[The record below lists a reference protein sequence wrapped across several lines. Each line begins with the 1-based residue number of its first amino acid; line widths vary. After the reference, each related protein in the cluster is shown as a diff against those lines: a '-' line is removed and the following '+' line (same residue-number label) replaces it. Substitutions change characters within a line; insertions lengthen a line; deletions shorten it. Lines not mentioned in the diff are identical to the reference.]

1 MDYLPLFLDIK
12 NKPCLIVGGG
22 VIAERKVSILARAQ
36 ASITIIAPDITSEIK
51 RKLGEQITWLEKKFT
66 VDDLASDLSN
76 YQIVIAATDDR
87 KVNAE
92 VAQLCRDKKILINTA
107 DDSKNCDFILPSI
120 IDRSPVQI
128 AVSTGGASPVLARM
142 LRTKLENCTP
152 ASYGHLAKL
161 IEDNRVRVKEKFSTI
176 DQRRKFWEQVLQGP
190 IAELVFAN
198 QSSAAQK
205 LLDDAIQQ
213 ADDSELPQGEVY
225 LVGAGPG
232 DPDLL
237 TFRALRLMQ
246 QADVVVYD
254 RLVSQEI
261 MDLVRKD
268 AEHIYAGKERSQHT
282 LQQET
287 INELLVRL
295 AKEGKR
301 VLRLKGGDP
310 FIFGR
315 GGEEIDSLVDENI
328 PFQVVPGIT
337 AAAGCAAYAGIP
349 LTHREYSQAVIF
361 ATGHLKDGTVD
372 LNWEMLA
379 HTNQTLVFYMGLHG
393 LQIICDNLIKHGL
406 SATTPAALIMQGT
419 TANQRNII
427 GNLENL
433 PELVEKHDV
442 KPPTLVIIGD
452 VVKLHNKLNWFNP
465 EEDVTAGAV
474 KGFWCRKCAI
484 A

>member
-1 MDYLPLFLDIK
+1 MEYLPLFLDVK

-22 VIAERKVSILARAQ
+22 VIAERKVSILSRAQ
-36 ASITIIAPDITSEIK
+36 ASITIIAPKITAEIK
-51 RKLGEQITWLEKKFT
+51 RQLDDKIVWLEKTFS
-66 VDDLASDLSN
+66 VDDLVSDSDN
-76 YQIVIAATDDR
+76 YQVVIAATDDR
-87 KVNAE
+87 KVNAN
-92 VAQLCRDKKILINTA
+92 VAQICRDNNILVNTA

-152 ASYGHLAKL
+152 ASYGQLAKL
-161 IEDNRVRVKEKFSTI
+161 IEDNRKMVKEKFSTI

-190 IAELVFAN
+190 IAEMVFAN
-198 QSSAAQK
+198 QLSTAQK
-205 LLDDAIQQ
+205 LLDDAIHQ
-213 ADDSELPQGEVY
+213 ADDNELPQGEVY

-315 GGEEIDSLVDENI
+315 GGEEIDSLIDEGI
-328 PFQVVPGIT
+328 PFQIVPGIT

-349 LTHREYSQAVIF
+349 LTHREYSQAAIF

-379 HTNQTLVFYMGLHG
+379 HSNQTLVFYMGLHG
-393 LQIICDNLIKHGL
+393 LKIICDNLIKYGL
-406 SATTPAALIMQGT
+406 GSKTPAALIMQGT
-419 TANQRNII
+419 TANQKNII

-433 PELVEKHDV
+433 PELVERHDV

-452 VVKLHNKLNWFNP
+452 VVQLHNKLNWFNP
-465 EEDVTAGAV
+465 EEDITAGAV
-474 KGFWCRKCAI
+474 KAFGAGNV
-484 A
+484 

>member
-22 VIAERKVSILARAQ
+22 VIAERKVSILERAQ
-36 ASITIIAPDITSEIK
+36 ANLTIVAPEITEEIK
-51 RKLGEQITWLEKKFT
+51 RKVNNGHINWREKDFSL
-66 VDDLASDLSN
+66 DDLES
-76 YQIVIAATDDR
+76 YQLVIAATDDR
-87 KVNAE
+87 NVNAE
-92 VAQLCRDKKILINTA
+92 VARLCRKNKILVNAA
-107 DDSKNCDFILPSI
+107 DDTKSCDFILPSI

-152 ASYGHLAKL
+152 AAYGKLAKL
-161 IEDNRVRVKEKFSTI
+161 IEDNRLKVKEKLSTT
-176 DQRRKFWEQVLQGP
+176 DQRRKFWEEVLQGP

-198 QSSAAQK
+198 QHDAAQH
-205 LLDDAIQQ
+205 LLEEAILHVN
-213 ADDSELPQGEVY
+213 DKEISQGEVY

-282 LQQET
+282 LPQET
-287 INELLVRL
+287 INDLLVRL
-295 AKEGKR
+295 AKQGKR

-315 GGEEIDSLVDENI
+315 GGEEIATLIDEKI

-337 AAAGCAAYAGIP
+337 AAAGCAAYSGIP
-349 LTHREYSQAVIF
+349 LTHRDYSQAAIF
-361 ATGHLKDGTVD
+361 ATGHLQDGTVN
-372 LNWEMLA
+372 LNWDMLA
-379 HTNQTLVFYMGLHG
+379 HKNQTLVFYMGLQG
-393 LQIICDNLIKHGL
+393 LESICQNLITHGL
-406 SATTPAALIMQGT
+406 SVETPAALVMQGT
-419 TANQRNII
+419 TANQKVII
-427 GNLENL
+427 GNLNTL
-433 PELVEKHDV
+433 PKLVQQHEV
-442 KPPTLVIIGD
+442 IPPTLVIIGD
-452 VVKLHNKLNWFNP
+452 VVKLHEKLHWFDP
-465 EEDVTAGAV
+465 EKDITADAV
-474 KGFWCRKCAI
+474 KTFGVKL
-484 A
+484 

>member
-22 VIAERKVSILARAQ
+22 VIAERKVSILARAN
-36 ASITIIAPDITSEIK
+36 ANITIIAPNITAEIERNLK
-51 RKLGEQITWLEKKFT
+51 SNNIDWRQKNFT
-66 VDDLASDLSN
+66 ASDIKNFLV
-76 YQIVIAATDDR
+76 VIAATDDR
-87 KVNAE
+87 AVNAE
-92 VAQLCRDKKILINTA
+92 VAALCRKQNILVNTA
-107 DDSKNCDFILPSI
+107 DDTKNCDFILPSI

-161 IEDNRVRVKEKFSTI
+161 IEDNRIKVKEKFSTI
-176 DQRRKFWEQVLQGP
+176 DQRRKFWESVLQGP

-198 QSSAAQK
+198 QQSAAQK
-205 LLDDAIQQ
+205 LLEDTINAASEDA
-213 ADDSELPQGEVY
+213 APQGEVY

-282 LQQET
+282 IPQET
-287 INELLVRL
+287 INEMLVRL
-295 AKEGKR
+295 AKQGKR

-315 GGEEIDSLVDENI
+315 GGEEIASLIDENI
-328 PFQVVPGIT
+328 PFQIVPGIT

-349 LTHREYSQAVIF
+349 LTHREHSQAVIF

-406 SATTPAALIMQGT
+406 RSATPAALVMQGT

-427 GNLENL
+427 GTLENL
-433 PELVEKHDV
+433 PELVKQHDV

-452 VVKLHNKLNWFNP
+452 VVQLHEKLSWFNP

-474 KGFWCRKCAI
+474 KAFGAKT
-484 A
+484 

>member
-1 MDYLPLFLDIK
+1 MDFLPLFLDIK

-22 VIAERKVSILARAQ
+22 AIAERKVSILKRAQ
-36 ASITIIAPDITSEIK
+36 AKITIIAPEITQELQRRVDSNSISWQQKSFVE
-51 RKLGEQITWLEKKFT
+51 
-66 VDDLASDLSN
+66 DDLLD
-76 YQIVIAATDDR
+76 YQLVMAATDNRD
-87 KVNAE
+87 VNAE
-92 VAQLCRDKKILINTA
+92 IAMLCRQKNILVNAA
-107 DDSKNCDFILPSI
+107 DDAKNCDFILPSI

-152 ASYGHLAKL
+152 AAYGALAKL
-161 IEDNRVRVKEKFSTI
+161 IEDNRVRVKEKFASVN
-176 DQRRKFWEQVLQGP
+176 QRRKFWEQVLQGP

-198 QSSAAQK
+198 QIDAAQK
-205 LLDDAIQQ
+205 LLAENIQL
-213 ADDSELPQGEVY
+213 ADKNEISQGEVY

-254 RLVSQEI
+254 RLVSQQI

-268 AEHIYAGKERSQHT
+268 AEQIYAGKERSQHT
-282 LQQET
+282 LPQET

-315 GGEEIDSLVDENI
+315 GGEEIATLIDEQI

-337 AAAGCAAYAGIP
+337 AATGCAAYSGIP
-349 LTHREYSQAVIF
+349 LTHRDYSQAAIF
-361 ATGHLKDGTVD
+361 ATGHLRDGTVD

-379 HTNQTLVFYMGLHG
+379 HSNQTLVFYMGLQG
-393 LQIICDNLIKHGL
+393 LENICENLNKHGL
-406 SATTPAALIMQGT
+406 DATTPAALIMQGT
-419 TANQRNII
+419 TTNQKVII
-427 GNLENL
+427 GNLNTL
-433 PELVEKHDV
+433 PKLVQQHHV
-442 KPPTLVIIGD
+442 KPPTLVIIGA
-452 VVKLHNKLNWFNP
+452 VVQLHKKLHWFNP

-474 KGFWCRKCAI
+474 KSFGAKL
-484 A
+484 

>member
-12 NKPCLIVGGG
+12 DKPCLIVGGG

-36 ASITIIAPDITSEIK
+36 ANITVIAPNITSEIN
-51 RKLGEQITWLEKKFT
+51 RKLGEHISWQEKNFT
-66 VDDLASDLSN
+66 ADDLQGGSKN

-92 VAQLCRDKKILINTA
+92 VAQICRDNNILVNTA

-152 ASYGHLAKL
+152 ASYGHLAQL
-161 IEDNRVRVKEKFSTI
+161 IEDNRAKVKEKFSTI

-198 QSSAAQK
+198 QSNAAQK
-205 LLDDAIQQ
+205 LLEESIQQ
-213 ADDSELPQGEVY
+213 SDDSELPTGEVY

-268 AEHIYAGKERSQHT
+268 AEHIYAGKERAQHT

-287 INELLVRL
+287 INQLLVRL

-349 LTHREYSQAVIF
+349 LTHREYSQAAIF

-379 HTNQTLVFYMGLHG
+379 HSNQTLVFYMGLHG

-406 SATTPAALIMQGT
+406 NATTPAALIMQGT
-419 TANQRNII
+419 TTNQRNII
-427 GNLENL
+427 GTIDNL
-433 PELVEKHDV
+433 PELVEKHKV
-442 KPPTLVIIGD
+442 KPPTLVIIGE
-452 VVKLHNKLNWFNP
+452 VVQLHNKLNWFNP
-465 EEDVTAGAV
+465 EEDITSGAV
-474 KGFWCRKCAI
+474 KAFGAKT
-484 A
+484 

>member
-12 NKPCLIVGGG
+12 SKPCLIVGGG
-22 VIAERKVSILARAQ
+22 IIAERKVSILSRAQ
-36 ASITIIAPDITSEIK
+36 ATITIIAPEITAEIK
-51 RKLGEQITWLEKKFT
+51 RKLDDKITWQEKTFS
-66 VDDLASDLSN
+66 VDDLAGDSN
-76 YQIVIAATDDR
+76 TYQVVIAATDDR

-92 VAQLCRDKKILINTA
+92 VAQLCRDKNILVNTA

-152 ASYGHLAKL
+152 ASYGKLAKL
-161 IEDNRVRVKEKFSTI
+161 IEDNRAEVKEKFSTT

-198 QSSAAQK
+198 QPSAAQK
-205 LLDDAIQQ
+205 LLDDAIQH

-268 AEHIYAGKERSQHT
+268 AEHIYAGKERSQHA

-406 SATTPAALIMQGT
+406 NASTPAALIMQGT

-433 PELVEKHDV
+433 PELVEQHNV

-452 VVKLHNKLNWFNP
+452 VVKLHKQLNWFNP

-474 KGFWCRKCAI
+474 KAFGAGNV
-484 A
+484 

>member
-22 VIAERKVSILARAQ
+22 VIAERKVSILSRAQ
-36 ASITIIAPDITSEIK
+36 AKITLIAPEITQEIQHK
-51 RKLGEQITWLEKKFT
+51 CNESKLDWQQKEFEAN
-66 VDDLASDLSN
+66 DLQDF
-76 YQIVIAATDDR
+76 QIVIAATDNH
-87 KVNAE
+87 KVNLE
-92 VAQLCRDKKILINTA
+92 VAELCRKKNILVNTA

-152 ASYGHLAKL
+152 ASYGSLAKL
-161 IEDNRVRVKEKFSTI
+161 IEDNRVKVKEKLSTI
-176 DQRRKFWEQVLQGP
+176 DKRRKFWEKVLQGP

-198 QSSAAQK
+198 QLTAAQK
-205 LLDDAIQQ
+205 LLEDTISQ
-213 ADDSELPQGEVY
+213 ADNNELPQGEVY

-315 GGEEIDSLVDENI
+315 GGEEIASLIDENI
-328 PFQVVPGIT
+328 PFQIVPGIT
-337 AAAGCAAYAGIP
+337 AAVGCAAYAGIP
-349 LTHREYSQAVIF
+349 LTHREYSQAAIF

-379 HTNQTLVFYMGLHG
+379 HSNQTLVFYMGLHG
-393 LQIICDNLIKHGL
+393 LEIICDNLVKHGL
-406 SATTPAALIMQGT
+406 SSDTPAALVMQGT
-419 TANQRNII
+419 TENQRNII
-427 GNLENL
+427 GTIETL
-433 PELVEKHDV
+433 PGLVERHDV
-442 KPPTLVIIGD
+442 KPPTLVIIGE
-452 VVKLHNKLNWFNP
+452 VVKLHEKLNWFKP
-465 EEDVTAGAV
+465 EEDITAGAV
-474 KGFWCRKCAI
+474 KAFGAKT
-484 A
+484 

>member
-22 VIAERKVSILARAQ
+22 AIAARKVSMLIRAQ
-36 ASITIIAPDITSEIK
+36 AKLSVLAPEITDDIQHKVDQTEIEWH
-51 RKLGEQITWLEKKFT
+51 RKTFET
-66 VDDLASDLSN
+66 DDLND
-76 YQIVIAATDDR
+76 YQLVFAATDDH

-92 VAQLCRDKKILINTA
+92 IAKCCREKNILVNAA
-107 DDSKNCDFILPSI
+107 DDAHNCDFILPSI

-142 LRTKLENCTP
+142 LRTKLENYTP
-152 ASYGHLAKL
+152 AAYGQLAKI
-161 IEDNRVRVKEKFSTI
+161 IEDNRVKVKERFTSI
-176 DQRRKFWEQVLQGP
+176 DQRRKFWEEVLQGP

-198 QSSAAQK
+198 QLQAAQK
-205 LLDDAIQQ
+205 LLEESILQ
-213 ADDSELPQGEVY
+213 ADAKGLPQGEVY

-282 LQQET
+282 LAQES
-287 INELLVRL
+287 INDLLVRL

-315 GGEEIDSLVDENI
+315 GGEEIATLIDEQI

-337 AAAGCAAYAGIP
+337 AAVGCAAYAGIP
-349 LTHREYSQAVIF
+349 LTHREYSQAAIF
-361 ATGHLKDGTVD
+361 ATGHLKDGSID

-379 HTNQTLVFYMGLHG
+379 HDNQTLVFYMGLQG
-393 LQIICDNLIKHGL
+393 LEEICQNLAKHGL
-406 SATTPAALIMQGT
+406 EPTTPAALIMQGT
-419 TANQRNII
+419 TPNQKEII
-427 GNLENL
+427 GDIKTL
-433 PELVEKHDV
+433 PELVQKHDV
-442 KPPTLVIIGD
+442 KPPTLVIIGN
-452 VVKLHNKLNWFNP
+452 VVNLHKKLHWFNP
-465 EEDVTAGAV
+465 KEDVTGGAV
-474 KGFWCRKCAI
+474 KSFGAK
-484 A
+484 

>member
-1 MDYLPLFLDIK
+1 MDYLPLFLDVK
-12 NKPCLIVGGG
+12 TKPCLIVGGG
-22 VIAERKVSILARAQ
+22 IIATRKVALLTRAQ
-36 ASITIIAPDITSEIK
+36 TKITIVAPEI
-51 RKLGEQITWLEKKFT
+51 FT
-66 VDDLASDLSN
+66 ELQHKVDDGIISWQQKSFVPEDLQG
-76 YQIVIAATDDR
+76 YQLVFAATDDR

-92 VAQLCRDKKILINTA
+92 IAMLCREQSILVNAA
-107 DDSKNCDFILPSI
+107 DDTKNCDFILPSI

-152 ASYGHLAKL
+152 TAYGQLAKL
-161 IEDNRVRVKEKFSTI
+161 IERNRLDVKAKFASV

-190 IAELVFAN
+190 IAELVFAG
-198 QSSAAQK
+198 QVSTAQK
-205 LLDDAIQQ
+205 LLTEKIESADALG
-213 ADDSELPQGEVY
+213 LPQGEVY

-261 MDLVRKD
+261 MDLIRKD
-268 AEHIYAGKERSQHT
+268 AEQIYAGKERAQHT
-282 LQQET
+282 LPQET

-310 FIFGR
+310 FMFGR
-315 GGEEIDSLVDENI
+315 GGEEIATLIDEHI
-328 PFQVVPGIT
+328 PFQVVPGIS

-349 LTHREYSQAVIF
+349 LTHREYSQAAIF
-361 ATGHLKDGTVD
+361 ATGHLKDGTVN

-379 HTNQTLVFYMGLHG
+379 HQNQTLVFYMGLQG
-393 LQIICDNLIKHGL
+393 LNEICRNLKKHGL
-406 SATTPAALIMQGT
+406 DSTTPAALIMQGT
-419 TANQRNII
+419 TANQQVII
-427 GNLENL
+427 GNLDSL
-433 PELVEKHDV
+433 PELVKQRDV
-442 KPPTLVIIGD
+442 KPPTLVIVGD
-452 VVKLHNKLNWFNP
+452 VVQLHKKLHWFNP
-465 EEDVTAGAV
+465 QEDITAGAV
-474 KGFWCRKCAI
+474 KAFGAGNV
-484 A
+484 

>member
-22 VIAERKVSILARAQ
+22 VIAERKVAILSRAQ
-36 ASITIIAPDITSEIK
+36 ATITIIAPKVTAEIK
-51 RKLGEQITWLEKKFT
+51 HKIDSNEIYWQQKEFSE
-66 VDDLASDLSN
+66 DDLEN
-76 YQIVIAATDDR
+76 YQIVLAATDSHE
-87 KVNAE
+87 VNAKI
-92 VAQLCRDKKILINTA
+92 ASLCRDKNILVNTA

-152 ASYGHLAKL
+152 ASYGNLAQL
-161 IEDNRVRVKEKFSTI
+161 IEDNRVKVKEKISTI
-176 DQRRKFWEQVLQGP
+176 DQRRKFWEKVLQGP

-198 QSSAAQK
+198 QINAAQK
-205 LLDDAIQQ
+205 LLEETIEQ
-213 ADDSELPQGEVY
+213 AEDHELSHGEVY

-268 AEHIYAGKERSQHT
+268 AEHIYAGKERAQHA

-295 AKEGKR
+295 AKDGKR

-315 GGEEIDSLVDENI
+315 GGEEIASLIDENI
-328 PFQVVPGIT
+328 PFQIVPGIT

-349 LTHREYSQAVIF
+349 LTHREYSQAAIF

-393 LQIICDNLIKHGL
+393 LQIICDNLIQYGL
-406 SATTPAALIMQGT
+406 DAKTPAALVMQGT
-419 TANQRNII
+419 TANQKNII
-427 GNLENL
+427 GNLQNL
-433 PELVEKHDV
+433 PELVKQHDV
-442 KPPTLVIIGD
+442 KPPTLVIIGE
-452 VVKLHNKLNWFNP
+452 VVKLHEKLNWFKP

-474 KGFWCRKCAI
+474 KAFGAKT
-484 A
+484 

>member
-22 VIAERKVSILARAQ
+22 IIAERKVSILSRAQ
-36 ASITIIAPDITSEIK
+36 AKLYVLAPEITNEIQRNVDNSEIV
-51 RKLGEQITWLEKKFT
+51 WLCKTFE
-66 VDDLASDLSN
+66 VGDLTD
-76 YQIVIAATDDR
+76 YQLVIAATDDR

-92 VAQLCRDKKILINTA
+92 IAESCRERNILVNAA
-107 DDSKNCDFILPSI
+107 DDTHNCDFILPSI

-142 LRTKLENCTP
+142 LRTKLENSTP
-152 ASYGHLAKL
+152 AAYGQLAKI
-161 IEDNRVRVKEKFSTI
+161 IEDNRLKVKEKFSKV

-198 QSSAAQK
+198 QMTAARN
-205 LLDDAIQQ
+205 LLEETIQLSDGADA
-213 ADDSELPQGEVY
+213 PKGEVY

-268 AEHIYAGKERSQHT
+268 AEYIYAGKERSQHT
-282 LQQET
+282 LPQES

-295 AKEGKR
+295 AKSGKR

-315 GGEEIDSLVDENI
+315 GGEEIDTLIDEKI

-349 LTHREYSQAVIF
+349 LTHREHSQAAIF
-361 ATGHLKDGTVD
+361 ATGHLRDGSVD

-379 HTNQTLVFYMGLHG
+379 HTNQTLVFYMGLQG
-393 LQIICDNLIKHGL
+393 LEDICQNLAKHGL
-406 SATTPAALIMQGT
+406 EPATPAALVMQGT
-419 TANQRNII
+419 TANQKVII
-427 GNLENL
+427 GNLLTL
-433 PELVEKHDV
+433 PELVQKHDV

-452 VVKLHNKLNWFNP
+452 VVKLHKKLHWFNP
-465 EEDVTAGAV
+465 QEDVTGGAV
-474 KGFWCRKCAI
+474 KSFGGK
-484 A
+484 

>member
-1 MDYLPLFLDIK
+1 MDYLPLFLDMK
-12 NKPCLIVGGG
+12 NKSCLIVGGG

-36 ASITIIAPDITSEIK
+36 ASITVIAPNITSEIK
-51 RKLGEQITWLEKKFT
+51 RKLGEQITWQEKIFS
-66 VDDLASDLSN
+66 VDDLDGTSN
-76 YQIVIAATDDR
+76 YYQIVIAATDDR

-92 VAQLCRDKKILINTA
+92 IAQLCRDKNIFVNTS

-152 ASYGHLAKL
+152 ASYGQLAKL
-161 IEDNRVRVKEKFSTI
+161 IEDNRAGVKEKFSTI

-205 LLDDAIQQ
+205 LLEETIQQ
-213 ADDSELPQGEVY
+213 ADDRELPTGEVY

-287 INELLVRL
+287 INQLLVRL

-349 LTHREYSQAVIF
+349 LTHREHSQAAIF

-406 SATTPAALIMQGT
+406 SSATPAALIMQGT

-427 GNLENL
+427 GNIENL
-433 PELVEKHDV
+433 PELVEKHKV

-452 VVKLHNKLNWFNP
+452 VVKLHSKLNWFNP

-474 KGFWCRKCAI
+474 KAFGAKT
-484 A
+484 

>member
-22 VIAERKVSILARAQ
+22 VISERKVSILSRAQ
-36 ASITIIAPDITSEIK
+36 AAITIIAPEITAEIK
-51 RKLGEQITWLEKKFT
+51 RKLGDKISWQEKSFS
-66 VDDLASDLSN
+66 VEDLAGESNN
-76 YQIVIAATDDR
+76 YQVVIAATDDR
-87 KVNAE
+87 NVNAE
-92 VAQLCRDKKILINTA
+92 VAQLCRNKNILVNTA

-152 ASYGHLAKL
+152 ASYGQLAKL
-161 IEDNRVRVKEKFSTI
+161 IEDNRAEVKEKFSTI

-198 QSSAAQK
+198 QPSAAQK

-213 ADDSELPQGEVY
+213 ADDSDLPQGEVY

-379 HTNQTLVFYMGLHG
+379 HANQTLVIYMGLHG
-393 LQIICDNLIKHGL
+393 LQIICDKLIKHGL

-427 GNLENL
+427 GCLENL
-433 PELVEKHDV
+433 PELVEQHNV

-474 KGFWCRKCAI
+474 KAFGAKPN
-484 A
+484 

>member
-36 ASITIIAPDITSEIK
+36 ASITVIAPDITSEIK
-51 RKLGEQITWLEKKFT
+51 RKLGEQITWHKKKFT
-66 VDDLASDLSN
+66 VDDLTGESNN

-92 VAQLCRDKKILINTA
+92 IAQLCRDNNILVNSA

-161 IEDNRVRVKEKFSTI
+161 IEDNRNKVKAKFSTI

-198 QSSAAQK
+198 QSNAAQK
-205 LLDDAIQQ
+205 LLEETIQQ
-213 ADDSELPQGEVY
+213 ADDSKLPTGEVY

-287 INELLVRL
+287 INQLLVRL

-372 LNWEMLA
+372 LNWQMLA

-427 GNLENL
+427 GNLDNL
-433 PELVEKHDV
+433 PELVEKHNV

-452 VVKLHNKLNWFNP
+452 VVSLHNKLNWFNP

-474 KGFWCRKCAI
+474 KAFGAGNEK
-484 A
+484 

>member
-22 VIAERKVSILARAQ
+22 VIAERKVSILSRAQ
-36 ASITIIAPDITSEIK
+36 ASITIIAPEITAEIK
-51 RKLGEQITWLEKKFT
+51 RKLNSESLIWQEKIFS
-66 VDDLASDLSN
+66 VDDLEADLN
-76 YQIVIAATDDR
+76 KYQIVIAATDDR

-92 VAQLCRDKKILINTA
+92 VAQLSRDHNILVNTA

-161 IEDNRVRVKEKFSTI
+161 IEDNRVAVKEKFSTI

-198 QSSAAQK
+198 QPNAAQK
-205 LLDDAIQQ
+205 LLADTIQQ

-282 LQQET
+282 LQQES

-315 GGEEIDSLVDENI
+315 GGEEIDSLIDEKI

-349 LTHREYSQAVIF
+349 LTHREYSQAAIF

-393 LQIICDNLIKHGL
+393 LRIICSNLIKYGL
-406 SATTPAALIMQGT
+406 DAKTPAALIMQGT
-419 TANQRNII
+419 TANQKNMI
-427 GNLENL
+427 GNIENL
-433 PELVEKHDV
+433 PELVEKHDI
-442 KPPTLVIIGD
+442 KPPTLVIIGE
-452 VVKLHNKLNWFNP
+452 VVKLHTKLNWFNP
-465 EEDVTAGAV
+465 DEDVTAGAV
-474 KGFWCRKCAI
+474 KAFGAKT
-484 A
+484 

>member
-1 MDYLPLFLDIK
+1 MDYLPLFLNIK
-12 NKPCLIVGGG
+12 NKPCLIAGGG
-22 VIAERKVSILARAQ
+22 VIAERKVSILSRAQ
-36 ASITIIAPDITSEIK
+36 ASITIIAPEVTAEIK
-51 RKLGEQITWLEKKFT
+51 RKIKSEKITWLQKSFSAE
-66 VDDLASDLSN
+66 DLSNAAKN
-76 YQIVIAATDDR
+76 YQIVIAATDKR

-92 VAQLCRDKKILINTA
+92 IAKLCRENNILVNAA
-107 DDSKNCDFILPSI
+107 DDTKNCDFILPSI

-161 IEDNRVRVKEKFSTI
+161 IEDNRIAVKEKFSTI
-176 DQRRKFWEQVLQGP
+176 DKRRKFWEQVLQGP

-198 QSSAAQK
+198 QSKAAQQ
-205 LLDDAIQQ
+205 LLTDAIQQ
-213 ADDSELPQGEVY
+213 ADNSDLSQGEVY

-254 RLVSQEI
+254 RLVSSEI

-268 AEHIYAGKERSQHT
+268 AEQIYAGKERAQHT

-315 GGEEIDSLVDENI
+315 GGEEIDSLIDEKI

-349 LTHREYSQAVIF
+349 LTHREYSQAAIF
-361 ATGHLKDGTVD
+361 ATGHLKNGTVD
-372 LNWEMLA
+372 LNWKMLA
-379 HTNQTLVFYMGLHG
+379 HSNQTLVFYMGLHG
-393 LQIICDNLIKHGL
+393 LKIICENLKKHGL
-406 SATTPAALIMQGT
+406 RAETPAALIMQGT
-419 TANQRNII
+419 TANQKVII
-427 GNLENL
+427 GDLNNL
-433 PELVEKHDV
+433 PELVEQHDV

-452 VVKLHNKLNWFNP
+452 VVQLHKKLNWFNP
-465 EEDVTAGAV
+465 DEDVTAGAIKAFGAGNV
-474 KGFWCRKCAI
+474 
-484 A
+484 

>member
-12 NKPCLIVGGG
+12 NKSCLIVGGG

-36 ASITIIAPDITSEIK
+36 ANITIVAPNITSEIK
-51 RKLGEQITWLEKKFT
+51 RKLGEQIVWQEKKFT
-66 VDDLASDLSN
+66 IDDLTNDLSN
-76 YQIVIAATDDR
+76 YLIVIAATDDR

-92 VAQLCRDKKILINTA
+92 IAQLCREKNILVNSA

-161 IEDNRVRVKEKFSTI
+161 IEDNRDGVKKKFSTI

-198 QSSAAQK
+198 QSTAAQK
-205 LLDDAIQQ
+205 LLEETIQQ
-213 ADDSELPQGEVY
+213 ADDSAPSKGEVY

-287 INELLVRL
+287 INQLLVRL
-295 AKEGKR
+295 AKDGKR

-349 LTHREYSQAVIF
+349 LTHREYSQAAIF

-379 HTNQTLVFYMGLHG
+379 HSNQTLVFYMGLHG
-393 LQIICDNLIKHGL
+393 LQIISDNLIKHGL
-406 SATTPAALIMQGT
+406 SAMTPAALIMQGT
-419 TANQRNII
+419 TVNQKNII
-427 GNLENL
+427 GTLENL
-433 PELVEKHDV
+433 PALVEQHNV

-452 VVKLHNKLNWFNP
+452 VVQLHKKLNWFNP
-465 EEDVTAGAV
+465 NEDVTAGAV
-474 KGFWCRKCAI
+474 KAFGAGNVK
-484 A
+484 

>member
-12 NKPCLIVGGG
+12 KKPCLIVGGG
-22 VIAERKVSILARAQ
+22 IIAARKVVVLRRAHARVRVIAPEISTELQRKVK
-36 ASITIIAPDITSEIK
+36 TNDIAW
-51 RKLGEQITWLEKKFT
+51 QKKKYT
-66 VDDLASDLSN
+66 PEDLQG
-76 YQIVIAATDDR
+76 YQLVIAATDDR

-92 VAQLCRDKKILINTA
+92 VATHCREQNILVNAA
-107 DDSKNCDFILPSI
+107 DDAKNCDFILPSV

-142 LRTKLENCTP
+142 LRAKLENCTP
-152 ASYGHLAKL
+152 AAYGQLANL
-161 IEDNRVRVKEKFSTI
+161 IEDYRLAAKAKFASV
-176 DQRRKFWEQVLQGP
+176 DQRRKFWEHVLQGP
-190 IAELVFAN
+190 IAELVFAG
-198 QSSAAQK
+198 QQTAAQK
-205 LLDDAIQQ
+205 LLQKAIETADVQ
-213 ADDSELPQGEVY
+213 ALPQGEVY

-268 AEHIYAGKERSQHT
+268 AEHIYAGKERAQHT

-287 INELLVRL
+287 INQLLVRL

-310 FIFGR
+310 FMFGR
-315 GGEEIDSLVDENI
+315 GGEEIASLIDEQI

-361 ATGHLKDGTVD
+361 ATGHLKDDTVD
-372 LNWEMLA
+372 LNWDMLA
-379 HTNQTLVFYMGLHG
+379 HKNQTLVFYMGLQG
-393 LQIICDNLIKHGL
+393 LENICTNLKKHGL
-406 SATTPAALIMQGT
+406 ESTTPAALIMQGT
-419 TANQRNII
+419 TVNQKVII
-427 GNLENL
+427 GDLESL
-433 PELVEKHDV
+433 PALVQQQDA
-442 KPPTLVIIGD
+442 KPPTLVIIGE
-452 VVKLHNKLNWFNP
+452 VVQLHKKLHWFNP
-465 EEDVTAGAV
+465 QEDITAGAV
-474 KGFWCRKCAI
+474 KAFGAKA
-484 A
+484 